1 MNMTGKRAAREAVKW
16 LGTPYRHQAS
26 LCQVGCDCLGL
37 LRGVWRAVCAT
48 PLEPLPPYS
57 RHIRPNAQER
67 RLEEAANRYLIRLNG
82 PVPTELLAPGTVLLF
97 CMHGHSSPTH
107 CAIGLGEGDMIH
119 AQERRGVLR
128 TPLSDRWRRRI
139 HSLYL
144 FPEKEHNMQ
153 ASS

>member
-1 MNMTGKRAAREAVKW
+1 MNTTGKRAAREALKW

-67 RLEEAANRYLIRLNG
+67 RLEEAANRYLIRLG
-82 PVPTELLAPGTVLLF
+82 RASLSEPLEPGTVLLF
-97 CMHGHSSPTH
+97 CMYGHSSPTH

-119 AQERRGVLR
+119 AQERHGVVQV
-128 TPLSDRWRRRI
+128 PLSARWRRRI

-144 FPEKEHNMQ
+144 FPEKEPIMQ
-153 ASS
+153 VSS